1 MDCEVNKVIDKKMS
15 DADIKKALELCAI
28 LDENNCKKCPC
39 REVCNEVD
47 GELTKMVLD
56 LINRKDAEI
65 ERLNNELVS
74 ADEVIGFREAEIE
87 RLQEVTTNTVN
98 SSIRFGL
105 DKEQEIRKAKSEA
118 YKEFAE
124 RLQQEIQES
133 KYRINDSPYARACNQ
148 VADWCIEVSDNLVK
162 EMTEGGNEE

>member
-1 MDCEVNKVIDKKMS
+1 VTDEQ
-15 DADIKKALELCAI
+15 IKKALECCSKGFG
-28 LDENNCKKCPC
+28 NCEGCPYDDDNSDC
-39 REVCNEVD
+39 VTIK
-47 GELTKMVLD
+47 GETLMMKDTLY

-87 RLQEVTTNTVN
+87 ILTGERDCLAK
-98 SSIRFGL
+98 
-105 DKEQEIRKAKSEA
+105 KEHDNLYEQTQKIRKAKSEA

>member
-1 MDCEVNKVIDKKMS
+1 MEKLTDEQI
-15 DADIKKALELCAI
+15 IKALEIC
-28 LDENNCKKCPC
+28 LDFVSGGESRCIDCPLHDYD
-39 REVCNEVD
+39 VCSSEK
-47 GELTKMVLD
+47 LKFALD

-124 RLQQEIQES
+124 RLKAKATSTFYEEH
-133 KYRINDSPYARACNQ
+133 KYVDTEDID
-148 VADWCIEVSDNLVK
+148 EVL
-162 EMTEGGNEE
+162 EELIRRWE